1 MKKRLILI
9 LCILLM
15 ILIAV
20 PVSAIDIVAIS
31 GSIYRTDLDYYN
43 HLRGEDITLVVY
55 NWGEYISDGGDDSFD
70 TNKEFEELTGIS
82 INYITFASNEQM
94 YAKLKS
100 EGTSLYDIIIPSDYM
115 IARMIREGMVEALD
129 FSNIPNY
136 TLVDDLYKNLE
147 HDRNN
152 EFSVPYM
159 WGLVGI
165 IYNSSMVD
173 EDIDSWD
180 SFWDEQYKGNILMFD
195 NPRDAFAISLARLG
209 YSMNTE
215 DESQIEE
222 AAEELM
228 KQKSLVQAYVMD
240 EIFNK
245 MEGGEAAIAPYY
257 AGDAITMMSENE
269 DLVFVFPKEKTNLF
283 IDGFVIP
290 KGSKNKEAA
299 EMYIN
304 FMCEPAVSAAN
315 AEYIGYSTPIPDA
328 FELIDIDDEDLAI
341 AYPNEKII
349 ANSEVLRELNNETNL
364 LMDRL
369 WTDIRSYKDGTKG
382 WIIPTAFILAAVIV
396 STLVII
402 RRAKKRRRDLY

>member
-1 MKKRLILI
+1 MKKALSIVLAV
-9 LCILLM
+9 LLLV
-15 ILIAV
+15 IISVPASAV
-20 PVSAIDIVAIS
+20 DIQPISAN
-31 GSIYRTDLDYYN
+31 IYRSDMEYYGS
-43 HLRGEDITLVVY
+43 LRDENITLMVY
-55 NWGEYISDGGDDSFD
+55 NWGEYISDGADDSFD
-70 TNKEFEELTGIS
+70 TNKEFEALTGITV
-82 INYITFASNEQM
+82 NYITFASNEQM
-94 YAKLKS
+94 YAKIKS

-115 IARMIREGMVEALD
+115 IARMIHEGMVEQLD

-136 TLVDDLYKNLE
+136 VLVDDNYKGLV

-165 IYNSSMVD
+165 IYNTTMV
-173 EDIDSWD
+173 EEEIDSWD
-180 SFWDEQYKGNILMFD
+180 ALWDEQYKGNILMFD

-215 DESQIEE
+215 DAAQIEE
-222 AAEELM
+222 AADELM

-257 AGDAITMMSENE
+257 SGDAITMMGENE
-269 DLVFVFPKEKTNLF
+269 DLAFVFPKEKTNLF
-283 IDGFVIP
+283 VDGFVIP
-290 KGSKNKEAA
+290 KGSKNKQAA

-304 FMCEPAVSAAN
+304 FMCEPIVSASN
-315 AEYIGYSTPIPDA
+315 AEYIGYSTPISDA
-328 FELIDIDDEDLAI
+328 FELIDIDDEDMAI
-341 AYPNEKII
+341 AYPNDKIL

-369 WTDIRSYKDGTKG
+369 WTDIRSYKEGTKG
-382 WIIPTAFILAAVIV
+382 WIIPTAFILGAVII
-396 STLVII
+396 STFFIVK
-402 RRAKKRRRDLY
+402 RARKRQRDLY